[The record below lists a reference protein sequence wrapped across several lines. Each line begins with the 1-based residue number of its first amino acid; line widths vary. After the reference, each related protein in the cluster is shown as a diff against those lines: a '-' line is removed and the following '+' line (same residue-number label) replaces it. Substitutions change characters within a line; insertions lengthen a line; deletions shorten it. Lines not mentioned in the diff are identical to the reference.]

1 MKMKYILGLVCSLC
15 LFLPAVAQKVY
26 VWCPPEQQ
34 TDTSLQDTL
43 RGREEINLIIYDART
58 IIDTEAVKCT
68 SAAVRDALVSSLQSA
83 FPGTRFNLL
92 DSSEYRKEP
101 LVSVTT
107 LKIGIAAYH
116 SGPGEE
122 VTRAA
127 GLSKEG
133 FSIGDFKNTQ
143 WVSLTGYRVS
153 LILPGARQKTITKD
167 MLHIA
172 TRPGIGGLLSARKAL
187 ASSYQDVFQELVK
200 FIGQQ

>member
-1 MKMKYILGLVCSLC
+1 MKYILASAYFIC
-15 LFLPAVAQKVY
+15 LFLPVSAQKVH

-34 TDTSLQDTL
+34 TDTLLQGTL
-43 RGREEINLIIYDART
+43 LNREEINLIIYDART
-58 IIDTEAVKCT
+58 IADTEAVKCT

-101 LVSVTT
+101 FVSVTT

-116 SGPGEE
+116 SGPGDE

-133 FSIGDFKNTQ
+133 FSVGDFRNTQ
-143 WVSLTGYRVS
+143 WVSLTGCRVS
-153 LILPGARQKTITKD
+153 LISPGARQKTFTKD
-167 MLHIA
+167 ILNIV
-172 TRPGIGGLLSARKAL
+172 TRPAIGGLLSARKAL
-187 ASSYQDVFQELVK
+187 ASSYQDVLQELVK
-200 FIGQQ
+200 FVGHQ